1 MDSPV
6 LGDMQDLEE
15 VQYNLIS
22 FCKEMLAQLESM
34 EIEPGLTNVIQLITV
49 IIQLLIEI
57 ITIYENPSHSD
68 EQTGGTRIIP
78 IILFL
83 IILIN
88 CEAVSK
94 LTKFGL
100 KQGLKQGEY
109 SHRNLITGPRV
120 ETDALTEVSRVLNV
134 VPVKFKELDKH
145 NIISILSEFFNGQHL
160 KLINRFVG
168 KKLGTDIEG
177 GFLISIITL
186 IQMKDITAVRL
197 LLWGISFISG
207 SMKIIKK
214 YFNTEDRLFEL
225 MNLVFAN
232 LTVFAFLQKNYK
244 WLKIIPKLTAGIPD
258 MLSLKGGAKR
268 RFKNKHI
275 INGTFKRIRTSKKI
289 RTFKRIRTKKTQYF
303 YNRI

>member
-1 MDSPV
+1 MDSLG

-34 EIEPGLTNVIQLITV
+34 VTEPGLKNV
-49 IIQLLIEI
+49 IIQLLTEI
-57 ITIYENPSHSD
+57 ITIYENPID
-68 EQTGGTRIIP
+68 GQVQVGGNRIIP

-83 IILIN
+83 IIVIN

-100 KQGLKQGEY
+100 KQKGYRDL
-109 SHRNLITGPRV
+109 HRNLITGSEFQNTLP
-120 ETDALTEVSRVLNV
+120 DALTKVSEVLSV
-134 VPVKFKELDKH
+134 VPGKFKELDRH
-145 NIISILSEFFNGQHL
+145 NIISVLSEFFNGQHL

-186 IQMKDITAVRL
+186 IQMKDVTFVRL

-214 YFNTEDRLFEL
+214 YFNNDDRLFEL
-225 MNLVFAN
+225 TQLIVAN

-258 MLSLKGGAKR
+258 MLSLKGGTKR

-289 RTFKRIRTKKTQYF
+289 KTKKTQHF

>member
-1 MDSPV
+1 MDSLG

-34 EIEPGLTNVIQLITV
+34 VTEPGLTNVIQLITV
-49 IIQLLIEI
+49 QLLTEI
-57 ITIYENPSHSD
+57 ITIYENPID
-68 EQTGGTRIIP
+68 DQVQVGGNRIIP

-83 IILIN
+83 IIVIN

-100 KQGLKQGEY
+100 KQKGYHDL
-109 SHRNLITGPRV
+109 HRNLITGSEFQNTLP
-120 ETDALTEVSRVLNV
+120 DALTKVSEVLSV
-134 VPVKFKELDKH
+134 VPGKFKELDRH
-145 NIISILSEFFNGQHL
+145 NIISVLSEFFNGQHL

-186 IQMKDITAVRL
+186 IQMKDITTVRL

-214 YFNTEDRLFEL
+214 YFNTDDRLFEL
-225 MNLVFAN
+225 TQLIVAN
-232 LTVFAFLQKNYK
+232 LSVFAFLKKNYK
-244 WLKIIPKLTAGIPD
+244 WLKIIPKLIEGIQGT
-258 MLSLKGGAKR
+258 LSLKGGKR
-268 RFKNKHI
+268 IKNNHI
-275 INGTFKRIRTSKKI
+275 INGTFKRKTGTLKRKI
-289 RTFKRIRTKKTQYF
+289 RKTKIHF